1 MEAWYLEVE
10 FGYVPFSFLDICQL
24 TLRCLQF
31 WNLKEDSARTIDFVW
46 ADQKGKRC
54 VDCSIRTTHDP
65 ARDFI
70 TTMPGN
76 HTSLL
81 YAFSEVNM
89 TSSSYKFW
97 FEIREGKKLTIEDQ
111 AGRGF
116 LLNSD
121 VIASSTTCMYREEEA
136 RLKVDIAV
144 SCPPHW

>member
-10 FGYVPFSFLDICQL
+10 SGYVPFSLFDICRL
-24 TLRCLQF
+24 TPHYLQF
-31 WNLKEDSARTIDFVW
+31 WNLKEDSARTIDLVW
-46 ADQKGKRC
+46 ADQKGRRC

-65 ARDFI
+65 TRDFI

-81 YAFSEVNM
+81 YVFPEVNM
-89 TSSSYKFW
+89 TSSSSKFW

-116 LLNSD
+116 LLDSD

-136 RLKVDIAV
+136 KLKVDIAV
-144 SCPPHW
+144 SCSRHW